1 MGSDTQDNENAQPF
15 KVLSLDD
22 GGVCGLSSLLILERI
37 MEEIRDAQSLSE
49 IPKPCEI
56 FDLIG
61 GTGTGG
67 IIAIM
72 LGRLG
77 MTVGDCIETYKEIS
91 QTAFAPQRS
100 SWTRFIVGSTS
111 SIFSTV
117 SLEDAIK
124 KAIRDNCPRTECAGR
139 QKTANSTSTSDGC
152 QHENDYF
159 LDQNC
164 IKTVILATT
173 QVNLDASPTL
183 FRTYE
188 ATTSWS
194 KCKIWE
200 VARATSAMVNLF
212 NPIKLGRENE
222 SFINSSF
229 GYSNPCRVLIT
240 EATRLV
246 PDEQAMLILSV
257 GAGLGDVIEVGDS
270 EVSVD
275 RVLKK
280 IATSS
285 KRVADELEKEYTRKH
300 ETYHR
305 FNTENG
311 LRGITLSDWVES
323 STVSA
328 HTKNYLGEKQDAIKK
343 FTKLLIGGFP
353 PASKY
358 PENTKGHTPVYHIP
372 FHENLQ
378 FVGRQEVLSK
388 LNDSLFTKPG
398 FQQVALVGLGGMG
411 KTQVALKLAYTVKE
425 QRTDYSIFWLT
436 ATNIDVFRN
445 SCKELAEE
453 LKLQLAN
460 TDDPK
465 TAVKQYLE
473 SSSSGQWLLIVDN
486 VDDPSL
492 FETATKE
499 QRISIFLPQSSQ
511 GRIIF
516 TTRSNKAAQLAVKQT
531 SHILELEEMSSEDL
545 TALLRNKVEGH
556 DNQWLMQHKSQV
568 DELLVELCYFP
579 LAIAQA
585 ADYMAFNKISI
596 ADYLELLR
604 EPKEGK
610 IELLK
615 HHHTDDAHLDVSQ
628 GAVATTWLITFNQ
641 IRKASQD
648 AVKLLRFIA
657 YVDPKAIPESMLP
670 SFEAKKKMTDAVGI
684 LLAYGFVRRQRTK
697 GLFDMHS
704 LVHLTTQLWCEDL
717 QDSKE
722 QKLAVLEHMTS
733 IFPDDKWESR
743 FLWRQY
749 LPHALHVI
757 EIEKISEE
765 GLALL
770 SLKVGRCLGRDG
782 DTKGSVKL
790 LEGVMQMRNE
800 ALGTDHPDCLESHY
814 ALGKAYH
821 DDGQIKKAVSLL
833 ERVVDVRDKTLAAD
847 HRDRLASQN
856 SLASAYGANGQIK
869 KAVLLLES
877 VVEVRDK
884 TLAVDHPD
892 RLLSQNN
899 LANAYR
905 NDGQIKKGLSLLERV
920 VEVRD
925 KTLAADH
932 PDRLFSQNNLAL
944 VYSDDGQIK
953 KAVPLLERVVEVQ
966 DKTLAADH
974 PDRLSSQ
981 NNLALAYLDD
991 GQTKKGAS
999 LLERVVEVRDKTLSA
1014 DHPDRLLSQGNLAN
1028 AYLDD
1033 GQIKKAVSLL
1043 ERVVEVRDK
1052 TLSADHPDRLLSQG
1066 NLANAYLDDGQIK
1079 KGVSLLER
1087 VVEIQDKT
1095 LAADHP
1101 NRLAFQHYL
1110 AQAYLDDG
1118 QIKKAVPLLERV
1130 VEVRDKTLSAD
1141 HPDRLRSHRCLAR
1154 AYRAD
1159 GQFQKAA
1166 SML

>member
-1 MGSDTQDNENAQPF
+1 MSPDTQDNENARPF
-15 KVLSLDD
+15 KILSLDD
-22 GGVCGLSSLLILERI
+22 GGVRGLSSLLILERI
-37 MEEIRDAQSLSE
+37 MEEIWKTQSLSE

-67 IIAIM
+67 
-72 LGRLG
+72 
-77 MTVGDCIETYKEIS
+77 
-91 QTAFAPQRS
+91 
-100 SWTRFIVGSTS
+100 
-111 SIFSTV
+111 
-117 SLEDAIK
+117 
-124 KAIRDNCPRTECAGR
+124 
-139 QKTANSTSTSDGC
+139 
-152 QHENDYF
+152 
-159 LDQNC
+159 
-164 IKTVILATT
+164 VILATT

-183 FRTYE
+183 FKTYDD
-188 ATTSWS
+188 TTSLS

-212 NPIKLGRENE
+212 KPIKLGREKE

-240 EATRLV
+240 EATELV
-246 PDEQAMLILSV
+246 PVGQEMLILSV
-257 GAGLGDVIEVGDS
+257 GAGLGDVIEIGDS

-275 RVLKK
+275 RVLKE

-285 KRVADELEKEYTRKH
+285 KRVADELKKEYSRKH
-300 ETYHR
+300 GRYHR

-323 STVSA
+323 SRVSS
-328 HTKNYLGEKQDAIKK
+328 HTRNYLGEKQDAIKM

-353 PASKY
+353 PASKD
-358 PENTKGHTPVYHIP
+358 PENTKGPTPVYFIP

-378 FVGRQEVLSK
+378 FVGRQEILSK
-388 LNDSLFTKPG
+388 LNDCLFTKPG

-436 ATNIDVFRN
+436 APNIDGFRN
-445 SCKELAEE
+445 SCKKLAED
-453 LKLQLAN
+453 LKLQLAD

-465 TAVKQYLE
+465 TAVKDYLE

-486 VDDPSL
+486 SDDPSL

-499 QRISIFLPQSSQ
+499 QRISIFLPRSPK

-516 TTRSNKAAQLAVKQT
+516 TTRSSKVAQLAVKQT
-531 SHILELEEMSSEDL
+531 SHILELKEMSSEDL
-545 TALLRNKVEGH
+545 TALLTHKVEGL
-556 DNQWLMQHKSQV
+556 DNQWLVQHERQV
-568 DELLVELCYFP
+568 DELLVKLCYFP

-585 ADYMAFNKISI
+585 ADYMAFNRISI

-615 HHHTDDAHLDVSQ
+615 HRHTDDAHLDVSQ

-641 IRKASQD
+641 IRKDSRD

-704 LVHLTTQLWCEDL
+704 LVHFITQLWCDDL
-717 QDSKE
+717 DDSKE
-722 QKLAVLEHMTS
+722 QKLAVLEHMMS
-733 IFPDDKWESR
+733 IFPESEWENR

-757 EIEKISEE
+757 EIEKISEK
-765 GLALL
+765 GLAPLT
-770 SLKVGRCLGRDG
+770 LKVGRCLGRDG

-790 LEGVMQMRNE
+790 LEGVMQMRNG
-800 ALGTDHPDCLESHY
+800 ALGPDHPDCLESHH

-821 DDGQIKKAVSLL
+821 DDGQIKKGV
-833 ERVVDVRDKTLAAD
+833 
-847 HRDRLASQN
+847 
-856 SLASAYGANGQIK
+856 
-869 KAVLLLES
+869 
-877 VVEVRDK
+877 
-884 TLAVDHPD
+884 
-892 RLLSQNN
+892 
-899 LANAYR
+899 
-905 NDGQIKKGLSLLERV
+905 SLLERV

-925 KTLAADH
+925 KTLSADH
-932 PDRLFSQNNLAL
+932 PGRLRSQGNLANAYL
-944 VYSDDGQIK
+944 DDGQIE
-953 KAVPLLERVVEVQ
+953 KAVSLLERVVEVQ

-974 PDRLSSQ
+974 PDRLDSQ
-981 NNLALAYLDD
+981 NNLASAYYAD
-991 GQTKKGAS
+991 GQIKKGLS
-999 LLERVVEVRDKTLSA
+999 LLERVVEVQDKTLAA
-1014 DHPDRLLSQGNLAN
+1014 DHPDRLDSQNNLASAYYADGQIKKGLSLLERVVEVQDKTLAADHPDRLRSQDNLAN
-1028 AYLDD
+1028 AYLAD

-1043 ERVVEVRDK
+1043 ERVVEVRD
-1052 TLSADHPDRLLSQG
+1052 
-1066 NLANAYLDDGQIK
+1066 
-1079 KGVSLLER
+1079 E
-1087 VVEIQDKT
+1087 T
-1095 LAADHP
+1095 LA
-1101 NRLAFQHYL
+1101 
-1110 AQAYLDDG
+1110 
-1118 QIKKAVPLLERV
+1118 
-1130 VEVRDKTLSAD
+1130 AD
-1141 HPDRLRSHRCLAR
+1141 HPDRLRSHHCLAR